1 MKKKRKKKR
10 KEKKRKK
17 EQMGEDTIHF
27 GDSSKLLLEILKL
40 KIKLTDIPSYCS
52 KYHNIKICK
61 VEFLD
66 TSKV

>member
-1 MKKKRKKKR
+1 
-10 KEKKRKK
+10 
-17 EQMGEDTIHF
+17 MGEDTIHF